1 MEPSV
6 LEARATEGELTSADP
21 AKATQEENG
30 EKSSSRESDPDDAAL
45 GEDDKNITRTRK
57 RESFESTLKLHRT
70 FNNHSLKQRI
80 FIDEPDDRPGA
91 FPAIQD
97 RDGENIDPQPP
108 PQSDKITI
116 GEGWNEEPKMII
128 NQVISPRYDQDQDR
142 DGENIDPQPPPQSD
156 TISIGGGWSEE
167 IKKVNNKIKTTPT
180 YTLAPTKRRRRSKL
194 PPGRCMKQKSIILL
208 LSNSTKICFS
218 VGGNKGGP
226 AHAVFPPNE
235 TPSAET
241 DAVHPTVVSLSD
253 VPARDSP
260 DAKMLHKVTTAED
273 KSRPTPCET
282 FRLIREAIERGKVNC
297 YAVGRF
303 FPSHQSQEWTQRR
316 PKSYLKKHTVETAIQ
331 LCENSDATAKEN
343 CSGYDST
350 TGNSSIFS
358 QDLTLWRNEAT
369 LSAVVRFVEGCWGFP
384 SARVSPV
391 DTRVPQQISLERS
404 RLCSAYY
411 ITIWACRPY
420 PYLVNRIKSAYATR
434 YPMRPTSYGS
444 EP

>member
-1 MEPSV
+1 M
-6 LEARATEGELTSADP
+6 
-21 AKATQEENG
+21 
-30 EKSSSRESDPDDAAL
+30 
-45 GEDDKNITRTRK
+45 
-57 RESFESTLKLHRT
+57 
-70 FNNHSLKQRI
+70 
-80 FIDEPDDRPGA
+80 
-91 FPAIQD
+91 
-97 RDGENIDPQPP
+97 
-108 PQSDKITI
+108 
-116 GEGWNEEPKMII
+116 
-128 NQVISPRYDQDQDR
+128 
-142 DGENIDPQPPPQSD
+142 
-156 TISIGGGWSEE
+156 
-167 IKKVNNKIKTTPT
+167 
-180 YTLAPTKRRRRSKL
+180 

-241 DAVHPTVVSLSD
+241 DAVHQTVVSLSD

-331 LCENSDATAKEN
+331 LCENSDATVKEN

-404 RLCSAYY
+404 HLCSAYY
-411 ITIWACRPY
+411 ISIWACRPY

>member
-1 MEPSV
+1 MPSLVDHCGSLIIDEVATEECREDSLSLEAALQHHTEDEFSAVAMRATFPGAINTFDGVTDALDNVTITPHQTQRHESWRNHSIRITRSTFSDNAVECQFIGPVADTSASGCIESGDKISFFTRGKMEPSV
-6 LEARATEGELTSADP
+6 LEARATEGELTGADP

-108 PQSDKITI
+108 PQSDTIT
-116 GEGWNEEPKMII
+116 
-128 NQVISPRYDQDQDR
+128 
-142 DGENIDPQPPPQSD
+142 
-156 TISIGGGWSEE
+156 IGGGWSEE
-167 IKKVNNKIKTTPT
+167 IKKINNKIKTTPT

-241 DAVHPTVVSLSD
+241 DAVHPTVVSLSAD
-253 VPARDSP
+253 PARDSP

-316 PKSYLKKHTVETAIQ
+316 PKSYLK
-331 LCENSDATAKEN
+331 
-343 CSGYDST
+343 T
-350 TGNSSIFS
+350 T
-358 QDLTLWRNEAT
+358 
-369 LSAVVRFVEGCWGFP
+369 
-384 SARVSPV
+384 SP
-391 DTRVPQQISLERS
+391 L
-404 RLCSAYY
+404 
-411 ITIWACRPY
+411 
-420 PYLVNRIKSAYATR
+420 
-434 YPMRPTSYGS
+434 
-444 EP
+444 